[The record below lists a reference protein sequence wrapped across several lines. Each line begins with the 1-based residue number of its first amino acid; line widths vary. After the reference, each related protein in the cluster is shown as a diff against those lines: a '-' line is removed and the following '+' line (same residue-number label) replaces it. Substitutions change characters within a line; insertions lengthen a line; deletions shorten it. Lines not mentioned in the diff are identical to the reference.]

1 MDISLTD
8 FFRIGRSAV
17 QLYPALSPP
26 QPCLQLQAFRV
37 LQLARGNEIGT
48 DNLGAVPADKDTPFF
63 WSRKWHNSK
72 YNPNALAFEYPLLTM
87 FDVVSETKTSPFSA
101 GFKRCYTVELAVLDV
116 YRDDC
121 VDGKKTGC
129 SARPINQIFMDTE
142 LMLDSVLRYF
152 GQIVGA
158 TTLEDQ
164 VEKLYYRPWL
174 DLQVA
179 HGQIG
184 SYNVTYSL
192 ESNLNTNNPVFRFS
206 RVEKPTNK
214 IYGTKCQVT
223 FCASKCPS
231 ISYDTSLPDF
241 GLLAFEAGCK
251 NC

>member
-87 FDVVSETKTSPFSA
+87 FDIVSETKTSAFSA
-101 GFKRCYTVELAVLDV
+101 GFKRCYTIEIAVLDV
-116 YRDDC
+116 YKDDC
-121 VDGKKTGC
+121 VDGSKVGC
-129 SARPINQIFMDTE
+129 SARTINQIFMDTE
-142 LMLDSVLRYF
+142 MLLNSVLQYF
-152 GQIVGA
+152 GRIVSA
-158 TTLEDQ
+158 ITSADP
-164 VEKLYYRPWL
+164 VEKLYYLPWL
-174 DLQVA
+174 EAKKIAGEITYQVKYDLQ
-179 HGQIG
+179 
-184 SYNVTYSL
+184 NT
-192 ESNLNTNNPVFRFS
+192 LNTNNPNMRFS

-214 IYGTKCQVT
+214 IFGTKTQVQ
-223 FCASKCPS
+223 FCTNNCPT
-231 ISYDTSLPDF
+231 IMYDTSLSDF
-241 GLLAFEAGCK
+241 GTLAFEAGCK